1 MNQTNTKKMVGLIA
15 AVTILAMLVSGCG
28 SDDTQQTAQPTE
40 SPAQEAAQNTYLGTL
55 KPVSEAKVIPSGKG
69 EIISCPYEVGDT
81 VSAGTLLYQIDDNG
95 LSDTIATTK
104 NAIAKSNIAL
114 STAQENLDNLT
125 VYAPASGILHNF
137 TLKTGERVNA
147 SKIGDI
153 VDESR
158 LVAKVP
164 FNEAQKAKIR
174 TGNAATITSA
184 DMMAS
189 VSGTVSRIY
198 DAKTASIG
206 GSVLY
211 NVEITISNPGGLS
224 AGLSVDA
231 AVETDSGTVSS
242 PVAGVLEGAQSSS
255 VVSRG
260 SGNAANI
267 FVQDGQYVQKG
278 QRILTIDNSSLRA
291 AYDRA
296 VLDKSDLNIKL
307 ARLENDYADL
317 FVYAPAGGTVTAKSK
332 SIHDT
337 ISSSSESIM
346 TIADVSAFTL
356 TVNVSEQTMQALT
369 EGAQVSV
376 DLAGAQSS
384 TVSGTIQKI
393 VREGAINGSGK
404 TYPVTIYIPNAG
416 GIEPNT
422 PASVTF
428 GGGAQ

>member
-1 MNQTNTKKMVGLIA
+1 MNHTNTKKMIGLIA

-40 SPAQEAAQNTYLGTL
+40 SPAQETAQNTYLGTL

-125 VYAPASGILHNF
+125 VYAPTSGILHNF

-332 SIHDT
+332 SVHDT

>member
-1 MNQTNTKKMVGLIA
+1 M
-15 AVTILAMLVSGCG
+15 
-28 SDDTQQTAQPTE
+28 TQ
-40 SPAQEAAQNTYLGTL
+40 
-55 KPVSEAKVIPSGKG
+55 
-69 EIISCPYEVGDT
+69 
-81 VSAGTLLYQIDDNG
+81 
-95 LSDTIATTK
+95 
-104 NAIAKSNIAL
+104 
-114 STAQENLDNLT
+114 
-125 VYAPASGILHNF
+125 
-137 TLKTGERVNA
+137 RW
-147 SKIGDI
+147 
-153 VDESR
+153 R
-158 LVAKVP
+158 
-164 FNEAQKAKIR
+164 R
-174 TGNAATITSA
+174 
-184 DMMAS
+184 
-189 VSGTVSRIY
+189 
-198 DAKTASIG
+198 
-206 GSVLY
+206 
-211 NVEITISNPGGLS
+211 
-224 AGLSVDA
+224 
-231 AVETDSGTVSS
+231 DSGTVSS

-332 SIHDT
+332 SVHDT